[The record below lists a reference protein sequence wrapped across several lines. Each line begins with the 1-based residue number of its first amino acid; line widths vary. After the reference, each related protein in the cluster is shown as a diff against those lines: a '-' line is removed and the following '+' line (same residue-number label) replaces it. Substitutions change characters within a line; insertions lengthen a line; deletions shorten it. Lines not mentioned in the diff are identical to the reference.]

1 MHRLLNPAV
10 ARTLD
15 LLDEVEELNAGL
27 SRIAAP
33 AIAATAG
40 TIAIGEIVSR
50 ATLPAQIIKEMSH
63 V

>member
-15 LLDEVEELNAGL
+15 LLDEVEDLNASL
-27 SRIAAP
+27 RRIAGP
-33 AIAATAG
+33 AIAITAG
-40 TIAIGEIVSR
+40 TIAIGEIASR
-50 ATLPAQIIKEMSH
+50 TTLPAQIIKEMSH

>member
-15 LLDEVEELNAGL
+15 LLDEVEELNDSL
-27 SRIAAP
+27 RRIIAP

-50 ATLPAQIIKEMSH
+50 AALPAQIVKEIIH

>member
-15 LLDEVEELNAGL
+15 LLEEIEDLNASL
-27 SRIAAP
+27 RSLAAP

>member
-15 LLDEVEELNAGL
+15 LLDEVEDLNASL
-27 SRIAAP
+27 RRVAAP
-33 AIAATAG
+33 AIAITAS
-40 TIAIGEIVSR
+40 TITIGEIVSR
-50 ATLPAQIIKEMSH
+50 TTLPARIIKEITH

>member
-15 LLDEVEELNAGL
+15 LLDEVEELNDSL
-27 SRIAAP
+27 RRITAP
-33 AIAATAG
+33 AIAVTAG
-40 TIAIGEIVSR
+40 TIAIGEIISR
-50 ATLPAQIIKEMSH
+50 AALPAQIIKEITH

>member
-15 LLDEVEELNAGL
+15 LIEEIEDLNA
-27 SRIAAP
+27 SVRRIAAP
-33 AIAATAG
+33 AIAVTAS
-40 TIAIGEIVSR
+40 TIAIGEIVAR
-50 ATLPAQIIKEMSH
+50 AALPAQIIKEITH

>member
-15 LLDEVEELNAGL
+15 LLDEVEDLNASL
-27 SRIAAP
+27 RRVAAP
-33 AIAATAG
+33 AIAITAS
-40 TIAIGEIVSR
+40 TIAIGEIVAR
-50 ATLPAQIIKEMSH
+50 AALPAQIIKEITH